1 MTNPDE
7 TCDAEMCM
15 LPAARSGTVELP
27 GRNVELRL
35 CEEHLKQVE
44 AGKVRELRQ
53 SRKAD
58 GTWNRVVAL
67 FHR

>member
-1 MTNPDE
+1 MTNPDD
-7 TCDAEMCM
+7 TCDADMCT
-15 LPAARSGTVELP
+15 LPAARSGTVEVP

-35 CEEHLKQVE
+35 CEEHLEQVE
-44 AGKVRELRQ
+44 AGKVQELRQ

-58 GTWNRVVAL
+58 GTWGRVVAL